1 MPAAAGPG
9 AGGWAAPAVVGALAL
24 GGAAGLALGWRLCR
38 AAGGGGGPSRRVLV
52 AVSGTLQE
60 GFELRKNLDGQR
72 AKAVFC
78 GWAAFWNSTKLPYTL
93 GEEPYTNVTWN
104 ATVCDV
110 AEPPMYVGLEASY
123 GVSGPYRASPCHG
136 QEISVNMA
144 WWNGYRSPKIISSP
158 KNFVSPHIAMAV
170 GLELILVSVLV
181 QGKATMV
188 RRSFAFVPLTVAF
201 VLHILRAQ

>member
-1 MPAAAGPG
+1 
-9 AGGWAAPAVVGALAL
+9 
-24 GGAAGLALGWRLCR
+24 
-38 AAGGGGGPSRRVLV
+38 
-52 AVSGTLQE
+52 
-60 GFELRKNLDGQR
+60 
-72 AKAVFC
+72 
-78 GWAAFWNSTKLPYTL
+78 
-93 GEEPYTNVTWN
+93 
-104 ATVCDV
+104 
-110 AEPPMYVGLEASY
+110 MYVGLEASY

-181 QGKATMV
+181 QGKSTMV

-201 VLHILRAQ
+201 VLHIYRPNGLPTRRTDGDERQRAGARRGGDGHGAFDVNVFVCTMLLLLAVATVAVALQIDTLLAGTGKDPSAGLRQAGEAGRWCDWLDHQMLFVCWASSSTAARSPSGT